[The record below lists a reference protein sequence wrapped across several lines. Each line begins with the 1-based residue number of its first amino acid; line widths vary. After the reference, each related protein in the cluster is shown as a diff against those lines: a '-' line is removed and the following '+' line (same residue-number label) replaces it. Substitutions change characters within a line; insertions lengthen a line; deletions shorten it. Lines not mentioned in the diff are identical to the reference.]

1 MTQNFA
7 AAQGWKTIKHL
18 QKIERKVAYVP
29 TMSVQAERKS
39 KAFWV
44 AEIPP
49 CLQRGYVAFAGLES
63 VTASET
69 LACVHFFL
77 PPFFFQK

>member
-1 MTQNFA
+1 MTQDFA
-7 AAQGWKTIKHL
+7 AAQGWKGIKQL

-63 VTASET
+63 VTASEM
-69 LACVHFFL
+69 LACSYSFF
-77 PPFFFQK
+77 P